1 MRPDSFDFL
10 CDNGRDD
17 IIAYI
22 QKLIDENESL
32 RLALDSS
39 AKKNCPPCTGDCEQ
53 GRKCPCR

>member
-32 RLALDSS
+32 RNTLESS
-39 AKKNCPPCTGDCEQ
+39 ATQNCPPCNGHCEQ
-53 GRKCPCR
+53 GRKCPNK